1 MSNINLNVVG
11 AETFGARLPTVF
23 IEKIEIEADPE
34 GSYETS
40 AIIKAY
46 LTLKFTKPPHMQLES
61 TSDFIRNQMKNLVLY
76 AYITGDDTSYA
87 MALEDGNLDLL
98 EWHNYVE
105 SLDFFGD
112 IASTISWF
120 KSLPDIV
127 DDSASVLELNNSF
140 DGEGN
145 EIIQI
150 SNIVTTFQYV
160 GRPPDSSPLHP
171 SYFDPI
177 NTVEK
182 LFFFGTVGLDMTK
195 INNNE
200 ITSVGFGE
208 SPAPGVL
215 AGEAKSVS
223 SQTYNS
229 FFGNI
234 TYYHILQKGEVAN
247 PFYRQYSLPDG
258 SPYLEEVLQSING
271 KFYSTSN
278 YGYVDIKDRL
288 TATFNQFSTDRSTD
302 PTLDKNISDLEAIIL
317 AENNRTNM
325 LGEMA
330 TYRSTYPN
338 KDQATAS
345 GRFYNSFIIAYS
357 EILVN
362 VQAQDELSQKLYLD
376 SLVTD
381 LRAGQRLLG
390 TYVQPSPASMGF
402 SRGTSEESSNDFLA
416 KNWFQISRNTLLVQ
430 DISSAEFSGDSYYTL
445 SDSEDAED
453 KIANT
458 TKTEFEVLLTQ
469 YYEEYLSLGWDED
482 IAYELAQASVISMA
496 SGRTAVDF
504 DIIDTA
510 ASSYGDIA
518 DLRDGDAGVVTPA
531 DLQDINFIVRN
542 NGYFFFDFE
551 KALRTQTILSWAL
564 NLSKMQQH
572 FRWKIPY
579 NAFYLNTVSISR
591 TELYVGLAGTSDTS
605 KDSINCGIYADF
617 ELPAG
622 NPNAGKFFSL
632 GSYLH
637 TTPDIP
643 RQYST
648 GLSWVPESNSNIDD
662 IDYYKMKYL
671 RPIANTA
678 DGTEYTSYL
687 KIKNFDVATGNP
699 ADRLQFHNLL
709 SAASTYDSLGP
720 VMDGYRLMCFE
731 FSDLMD
737 DDVAYYNATDEGL
750 TDDRKEKLENLN
762 NIEAESTVYRLK
774 VTATDNTKDFYS
786 DFYDYIESVYNE
798 YYEYAEMSAEI
809 CSFNNITNSY
819 NTFFID
825 AINEKYEALASSTS
839 ADKPWVKAAYVF
851 TALSDILFKAETISK
866 DDFDAEVL
874 KTLVKIAPSTGNLGS
889 TLQHLEIFETMFNM
903 LRYDAEE
910 DTPGHVVNAGWG
922 GSDRGEMTFHN
933 QIEFGIENYGP
944 IYGDFIPDFV
954 GIDDTFMVA
963 GEPRIVIPNFAFMGG
978 RTDDISGTS
987 DGYESDTSDALLSD
1001 GTSINQIYAGVVGE
1015 TAERTFSRT
1024 AIGTGELTARGDSWM
1039 VYGFLLEDGT
1049 YDYGEV
1055 VTYGATAWVGIFDID
1070 SEQLVR
1076 IAYDEIFLPYSK
1088 GDWRWQALRLYQS
1101 MAGTQAYNGPGSS
1114 PVDATW
1120 LKGRPSIDK
1129 IMDGITYSLA
1139 GKWAHEILQRS
1150 TTDVKLNATATQGKR
1165 KGTNNMPS
1173 GRRDYRTLGEL
1184 QFLLSIYMQEAERRK
1199 NDEEAAKT
1207 RYSYIVRG
1215 RQNAEG
1221 AESAFEYGDMRE
1233 GDRSTHGAIYD
1244 TLSTM
1249 FDAINDEF
1257 NRVFTDPDASPSAT
1271 RDATLGNHDLDW
1283 HGMAD
1288 VVSSEN
1294 YPGLHH
1300 SKLYNTGGGEYE
1312 LHYAEMYADKAM
1324 VLEDE

>member
-105 SLDFFGD
+105 SLDDTG
-112 IASTISWF
+112 ILSTISWF

-127 DDSASVLELNNSF
+127 DDSTSVLELNNSF

-160 GRPPDSSPLHP
+160 GMSADFDMF
-171 SYFDPI
+171 FDPI

-458 TKTEFEVLLTQ
+458 TKTEFEVLFTQ
-469 YYEEYLSLGWDED
+469 YYEEYRSLGWDED
-482 IAYELAQASVISMA
+482 IAYELAQTSVISMA
-496 SGRTAVDF
+496 TGIGRAGTDYAVD
-504 DIIDTA
+504 TA
-510 ASSYGDIA
+510 PDSYGDIA
-518 DLRDGDAGVVTPA
+518 DLIDGDIHAVTPA
-531 DLQDINFIVRN
+531 DLQDINFIVHN

-564 NLSKMQQH
+564 NLSKIQQH

-632 GSYLH
+632 ESYLH

-671 RPIANTA
+671 RPIANTV
-678 DGTEYTSYL
+678 DGTGYTSYL

-762 NIEAESTVYRLK
+762 NIDAESTVYRLK

-851 TALSDILFKAETISK
+851 TALSDILFKAETMSK

-922 GSDRGEMTFHN
+922 GSDKGEMTFHN
-933 QIEFGIENYGP
+933 QIEFGNENYGP

-954 GIDDTFMVA
+954 GIDDTFMATGV
-963 GEPRIVIPNFAFMGG
+963 PRIVIPNFAFMGG
-978 RTDDISGTS
+978 RTDDISGTG
-987 DGYESDTSDALLSD
+987 DGYESDTSDVFYSM
-1001 GTSINQIYAGVVGE
+1001 NQIYAGVVGE

-1024 AIGTGELTARGDSWM
+1024 AVAEGEMMMAMDGTLT
-1039 VYGFLLEDGT
+1039 YGLLLEDGT

-1055 VTYGATAWVGIFDID
+1055 VTYGVTDWVSIFDID
-1070 SEQLVR
+1070 AENLVQV
-1076 IAYDEIFLPYSK
+1076 AYDEIFLPYSK
-1088 GDWRWQALRLYQS
+1088 GDWRWQALRLFQNTP
-1101 MAGTQAYNGPGSS
+1101 GRQAYNGVGMS
-1114 PVDATW
+1114 PVDANW
-1120 LKGRPSIDK
+1120 LRGRPSIDK
-1129 IMDGITYSLA
+1129 IMDGITYTLA

-1165 KGTNNMPS
+1165 KGTNNAPS

-1184 QFLLSIYMQEAERRK
+1184 QHLLTIYRAEAERRK
-1199 NDEEAAKT
+1199 NDEEAAKM
-1207 RYSYIVRG
+1207 RYSYVVRG

-1221 AESAFEYGDMRE
+1221 SGSAFEYGDMRS
-1233 GDRSTHGAIYD
+1233 GDNSTHAAIYD

-1249 FDAINDEF
+1249 LDAIDDEF
-1257 NRVFTDPDASPSAT
+1257 DRVITDPDTSPSAT
-1271 RDATLGNHDLDW
+1271 RYATLGRADLMY

-1294 YPGLHH
+1294 YPGIHH
-1300 SKLYNTGGGEYE
+1300 SKLYDTGGEE
-1312 LHYAEMYADKAM
+1312 FDMYYTEASADKAM